1 MPAFVEPLRAFL
13 DDVLGDDLRSLRVMA
28 PAGQD
33 DDAFYR
39 DLHHY
44 LRDDIVDDY
53 DDDDQGCIGR
63 EVLEDRWTGDGMEEA
78 EGEGVED
85 TDDDVEYTVYSYEDI
100 EVVMIFEGARR
111 ATAITFA
118 SGAAGDI
125 GSFADH
131 VHDIVLKEAA
141 TRR

>member
-1 MPAFVEPLRAFL
+1 MPAFVQPLRAFL

-44 LRDDIVDDY
+44 LRDDLADDY
-53 DDDDQGCIGR
+53 DDEDQGCIGR
-63 EVLEDRWTGDGMEEA
+63 EVLEERWTGEGMVDET
-78 EGEGVED
+78 EG
-85 TDDDVEYTVYSYEDI
+85 DVEYAVYSYDDI
-100 EVVMIFEGARR
+100 EVVMVFEGTRR
-111 ATAITFA
+111 ATAVTFA

-131 VHDIVLKEAA
+131 VHDIVLKEAS